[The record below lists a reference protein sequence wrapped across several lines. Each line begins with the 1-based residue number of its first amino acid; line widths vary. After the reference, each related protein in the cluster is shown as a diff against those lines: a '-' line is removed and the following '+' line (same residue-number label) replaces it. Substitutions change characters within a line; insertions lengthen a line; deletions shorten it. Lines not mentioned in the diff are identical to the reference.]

1 MFKPTRGPSKP
12 TFKLSGI
19 NQMALVRFLEAY
31 HDRLCKKEEYDAA
44 FSVEMLA
51 DYFKNH
57 YEEGKPLQ
65 FDPIKLGM

>member
-19 NQMALVRFLEAY
+19 SQMSLVRFLEAY
-31 HDRLCKKEEYDAA
+31 EAKLRSKDELDAA